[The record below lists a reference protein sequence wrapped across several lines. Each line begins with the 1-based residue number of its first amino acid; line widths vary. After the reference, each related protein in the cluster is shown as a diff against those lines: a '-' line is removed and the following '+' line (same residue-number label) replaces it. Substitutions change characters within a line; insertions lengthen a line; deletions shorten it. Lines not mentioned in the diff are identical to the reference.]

1 MGKFSPVLKKKAE
14 IQEGMAIIEK
24 GNFAFNE
31 RKLQGMKNLIGHGF
45 MGHDEAQIVI
55 IIYSAA
61 VVALFLQLQNK
72 LVPFFGGGRICII
85 IYIHLLIHKCSSIPT
100 FEEAKNLA
108 FLGIASWPTKKQRL
122 SSSSSSTDTVLYKS
136 PSPPPKK
143 WKRVLEEEEFPSPFA
158 SIC

>member
-14 IQEGMAIIEK
+14 IQEGMAIIKK

-61 VVALFLQLQNK
+61 VVALFLQLQTK
-72 LVPFFGGGRICII
+72 LGPFF
-85 IYIHLLIHKCSSIPT
+85 
-100 FEEAKNLA
+100 
-108 FLGIASWPTKKQRL
+108 
-122 SSSSSSTDTVLYKS
+122 
-136 PSPPPKK
+136 
-143 WKRVLEEEEFPSPFA
+143 LEEEEFASSFTSICSFTSAVPSPLSRKPKIWLFWA
-158 SIC
+158 LLPGP

>member
-1 MGKFSPVLKKKAE
+1 
-14 IQEGMAIIEK
+14 MAIIKK

-72 LVPFFGGGRICII
+72 LGPFIFGGGRICII

-108 FLGIASWPTKKQRL
+108 FLGIASWPMKKQRL
-122 SSSSSSTDTVLYKS
+122 SSSSSSTDTVPYKS
-136 PSPPPKK
+136 PHPTPKK
-143 WKRVLEEEEFPSPFA
+143 MKECFGGGRI
-158 SIC
+158 SITICLHLLINS